1 MDKNL
6 IKVFNSNQAE
16 ELRELGYEYMLENI
30 GDVKAYVFCVS
41 EELLSYLHNNFEKKD
56 FLLENTLRF

>member
-6 IKVFNSNQAE
+6 IKVFDSNKAE
-16 ELRELGYEYMLENI
+16 ELRKLGFEYMLENI
-30 GDVKAYVFCVS
+30 GDITVYVFCVS
-41 EELLSYLHNNFEKKD
+41 EKLLSYLQSNFEQND